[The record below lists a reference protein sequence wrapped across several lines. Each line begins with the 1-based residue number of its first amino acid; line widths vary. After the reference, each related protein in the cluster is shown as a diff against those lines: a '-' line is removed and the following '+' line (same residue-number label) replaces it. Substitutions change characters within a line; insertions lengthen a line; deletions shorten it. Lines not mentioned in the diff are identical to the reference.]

1 MMDGAALLRLWHLRA
16 ELHYNFPQARL
27 VPAWCITVDDH
38 VALHVHRRIAITTRA
53 TAIDPGGSGARR
65 DVTDSQQN
73 VGVEAVVAG
82 GDAEGQVAIPA
93 GGIEVK
99 PPEWLQREVVA

>member
-1 MMDGAALLRLWHLRA
+1 MVPHSSVYGIFV
-16 ELHYNFPQARL
+16 LHYTIISPKPVWFRRGASQ
-27 VPAWCITVDDH
+27 WMIIY
-38 VALHVHRRIAITTRA
+38 ALHVHRRIAITTRA